1 LRPAT
6 IQEVGAALAVG
17 LFVAVGAVGAVFVRF
32 AVAGDPSTLIAPS
45 DIVATSRKEQY
56 E

>member
-17 LFVAVGAVGAVFVRF
+17 LFVAVGAVFVRF

-45 DIVATSRKEQY
+45 DIVATSRKGQY